1 MEILDRKSEA
11 ILSFFTGME
20 EMLDVIGEALKNRTP
35 HLNGERFLTGKD
47 VCRMLHVSAR
57 TLQEWRRQEKV
68 LFIRLKG
75 KILYRESEIMKCLG
89 GNYLQAI
96 E

>member
-20 EMLDVIGEALKNRTP
+20 EMLDVIGEVLKNRTL
-35 HLNGERFLTGKD
+35 HLNGEKFLTGKD

-57 TLQEWRRQEKV
+57 TLQEWRRQGKV
-68 LFIRLKG
+68 PFIRLKG
-75 KILYRESEIMKCLG
+75 KIFYRESEIMKCLG